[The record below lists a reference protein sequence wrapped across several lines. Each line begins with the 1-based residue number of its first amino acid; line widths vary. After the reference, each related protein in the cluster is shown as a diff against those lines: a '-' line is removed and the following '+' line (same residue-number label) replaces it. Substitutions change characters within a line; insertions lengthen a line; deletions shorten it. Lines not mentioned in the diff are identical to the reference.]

1 MALRKNLT
9 CPFFYLNIWK
19 KEAKMGRLKPLNLLL
34 AFCLFIL
41 FAGPSLAQ
49 EQYANVRG
57 QVVDSDGQPLPG
69 VAVTL
74 ESTLFATRSE
84 TTFTSGIFRFI
95 NISPGLY
102 TLKCEL
108 QGFKTYLQQN
118 LDLRVGSNF
127 DLRIVMELSALQ
139 EEVTVKAE
147 SPIVDTKKT
156 SVGVN
161 VTQVVLQ
168 EVPSARDPWVI
179 LQQVPGISM
188 GSENVGGSSSGI
200 QSLFYSKGTDYTSA
214 MWNMDGIPITDQT
227 ALGSSFY
234 YDFDSFEE
242 MNITT
247 GGQDATVQTPGV
259 SINFITRRG
268 GNKFQGM
275 ARFYFANDD
284 LQADNRTEELK
295 DLGYLGDQIVQML
308 DYGLQ
313 LGGPIFKDRLWFWL
327 GLGVQDS
334 RRLTINGYPS
344 DYKLYNY
351 NAKLNAQLSSKNRA
365 ELALY
370 IPLKYA
376 YGRGAG
382 PFNPPETTWDQ
393 KPNGTVYVKLE
404 DEHIFS
410 PNFLFSL
417 KLSYLNNPFELYPK
431 GGLDTQAGYDL
442 VTGMYSGTNSYGF
455 AKRPN
460 YDAKL
465 DGNFFLDRLLGGSN
479 ELRFGLE
486 YRLSKGRGHGRDP
499 MDVWK
504 VYRNSTPFVAYV
516 ERERNRQAHLDHF
529 SSYLSDSFTTG
540 RLTLNLGL
548 RGDYQK
554 PWIDASA
561 VEASRSAPDLLPAL
575 TFPAID
581 PGFAFFALSPRFGF
595 TFDLTGDRKTI
606 LRGNI
611 ARYSDQIG
619 TSAADLINPAMEA
632 YAVYFWRDLN
642 VDDRVTTDELL
653 GYPLDGLVDWDGFDP
668 WNPTVLETPNAIDKN
683 LKSPLTD
690 EILMAVERQMFVD
703 FSLAATLTLRRMHRF
718 TWEVMYNKETNTKIT
733 QDDFIG
739 PVSGSLT
746 YDGRTYSYEYWY
758 LDQFRPAGS
767 LMENRP
773 DAHRN
778 NSSVELTAAKRLS
791 HGWMLNASFTFQWD
805 KFSYGEKGYI
815 DPTNVKIND
824 GVSVSHWMAKL
835 NFLFEL
841 PWDIAFSGFVN
852 ARQGYNLSEKIVV
865 YTPERAAT
873 GLGSYYYLDMVKP
886 GAKRLPDFVNADL
899 SLSKTLGFKDYGS
912 LVIQVDAFN
921 VFNFSHTLG
930 RVNLGNSPTYGQI
943 TSILNPRV
951 IRLGVRYRF

>member
-1 MALRKNLT
+1 MKAKAVLGALLVLSGLT
-9 CPFFYLNIWK
+9 Y
-19 KEAKMGRLKPLNLLL
+19 
-34 AFCLFIL
+34 
-41 FAGPSLAQ
+41 AQ
-49 EQYANVRG
+49 EQYGNVRG
-57 QVVDSDGQPLPG
+57 QVVDTDGQPLPG

-74 ESTLFATRSE
+74 ESPLFAPRSE
-84 TTFTSGIFRFI
+84 TTFPSGIFRFI
-95 NISPGLY
+95 NVTPGVY
-102 TLKCEL
+102 TLKCGL

-127 DLRIVMELSALQ
+127 DLKIVMEQAALQ

-161 VTQVVLQ
+161 VTQVALQ

-188 GSENVGGSSSGI
+188 GEENVGGSRSGM
-200 QSLFYSKGTDYTSA
+200 QTLFYSKGTDYESA

-227 ALGSSFY
+227 SLGSSFY
-234 YDFDSFEE
+234 FDFDSFEE

-247 GGQDATVQTPGV
+247 GGQDAPVQTAGV
-259 SINFITRRG
+259 SINFVTRRG

-284 LQADNRTEELK
+284 LQADNRTGELK
-295 DLGYLGDQIVQML
+295 ELGYLGDQIVQML
-308 DYGLQ
+308 DYGFQ
-313 LGGPIFKDRLWFWL
+313 LGGPILKDRLWFWL
-327 GLGVQDS
+327 GFGVQDS
-334 RRLTINGYPS
+334 RRLTISGYPS

-370 IPLKYA
+370 VPLKYA

-382 PFNPPETTWDQ
+382 PFNPPETTLDQ
-393 KPNGTVYVKLE
+393 KPDGPVYVKFE

-410 PNFLFSL
+410 PNFLLSL
-417 KLSYLNNPFELYPK
+417 KLSYLNNPFELNPK

-442 VTGMYSGTNSYGF
+442 VTKMYSGTNSYGF
-455 AKRPN
+455 TKRPN

-465 DGNFFLDRLLGGSN
+465 DGNYFLDQLLGGSN

-486 YRLSKGRGHGRDP
+486 YRLSKVLGYVRDP
-499 MDVWK
+499 GDIWK
-504 VYRNSTPFVAYV
+504 YYRNGLPFLGYV
-516 ERERNRQAHLDHF
+516 ERGQNRQAHLDHF
-529 SSYLSDSFTTG
+529 SFYLSDSFTTG
-540 RLTLNLGL
+540 RLTMNLGL

-554 PWIDASA
+554 PWIDASP
-561 VEASRSAPDLLPAL
+561 VEASLAAPDLLPAL

-581 PGFAFFALSPRFGF
+581 PGLAFFTLSPRLGF
-595 TFDLTGDRKTI
+595 TFDLTGDKKTI

-611 ARYSDQIG
+611 ARYSDQI
-619 TSAADLINPAMEA
+619 SNFAADLINPAQFA
-632 YAVYFWRDLN
+632 YAGYFWEDLHG
-642 VDDRVTTDELL
+642 DDRVTTDELL
-653 GYPLDGLVDWDGFDP
+653 GYPLDGLLDWGGFDP
-668 WNPTVLETPNAIDKN
+668 WNPTVLETPNGIDKN

-690 EILMAVERQMFVD
+690 EILLAVEREMFTD

-718 TWEVMYNKETNTKIT
+718 TWEVMYDKETDTKIT
-733 QDDFIG
+733 QDDFLG
-739 PVSGSLT
+739 PVTGSLT
-746 YDGRTYSYEYWY
+746 YDGRTYNYEYWY
-758 LDQFRPAGS
+758 LNQFRPAGTF
-767 LMENRP
+767 MENRP
-773 DAHRN
+773 DYHKN
-778 NSSVELTAAKRLS
+778 YSSVEVTAAKRQS
-791 HGWMLNASFTFQWD
+791 HGWMLNASLTYEVG
-805 KFSYGEKGYI
+805 KFFYGERGFS

-824 GVSVSHWMAKL
+824 AVAQTSWMAKL
-835 NFLFEL
+835 SFLFEL

-852 ARQGYNLSEKIVV
+852 ARRGYNLGEQIVV
-865 YTPERAAT
+865 LTPERAAT

-899 SLSKTLGFKDYGS
+899 SLAKTLRLNGYGS
-912 LVIQVDAFN
+912 LVLEVDAFN
-921 VFNFSHTLG
+921 VFNLHHALG

-943 TSILNPRV
+943 TSILNPLV

>member
-1 MALRKNLT
+1 MDRIRNVNLV
-9 CPFFYLNIWK
+9 
-19 KEAKMGRLKPLNLLL
+19 L
-34 AFCLFIL
+34 AFCLSAL
-41 FAGPSLAQ
+41 FVGPSMAQ

-57 QVVDSDGQPLPG
+57 QVVDTDGQPLPG

-74 ESTLFATRSE
+74 QSPLFAPRSE
-84 TTFTSGIFRFI
+84 TTFPSGIFRFI
-95 NISPGLY
+95 NVTPGVY

-108 QGFKTYLQQN
+108 QGFKTYIQQN

-127 DLRIVMELSALQ
+127 DLKIVMELAVLQ
-139 EEVTVKAE
+139 EDVTVKAE

-161 VTQVVLQ
+161 VTQVALQ

-179 LQQVPGISM
+179 LQQVPGISL
-188 GSENVGGSSSGI
+188 GSENVGGSRSGI
-200 QSLFYSKGTDYTSA
+200 QPYFYSKGTDYTSA
-214 MWNMDGIPITDQT
+214 MWNMDGIPITDQA
-227 ALGSSFY
+227 ALASSFY

-242 MNITT
+242 INITT
-247 GGQDATVQTPGV
+247 GGQDAPVQTAGV
-259 SINFITRRG
+259 SINFVTRRG

-295 DLGYLGDQIVQML
+295 ELGYVGDQIVQML
-308 DYGLQ
+308 DYGFQ
-313 LGGPIFKDRLWFWL
+313 LGGPILKDRLWFWL
-327 GLGVQDS
+327 GFGVQDS
-334 RRLTINGYPS
+334 RRLTIDGYPS

-351 NAKLNAQLSSKNRA
+351 NAKLNAHLSPRNRA

-370 IPLKYA
+370 VPLKYA

-382 PFNPPETTWDQ
+382 PFNPPKTTVDQ
-393 KPNGTVYVKLE
+393 KPDGPVYVKLE

-410 PNFLFSL
+410 PDLLLSL
-417 KLSYLNNPFELYPK
+417 KLSYLNSPFEIYPK

-442 VTGMYSGTNSYGF
+442 VTGMYSGTMTYGF
-455 AKRPN
+455 RKQPN
-460 YDAKL
+460 FDAKL
-465 DGNFFLDRLLGGSN
+465 DGNFFNDRLLGGSN

-486 YRLSKGRGHGRDP
+486 YRLSKGQGYQRDP
-499 MDVWK
+499 GDVWK
-504 VYRNSTPFVAYV
+504 YYADGMPYLGYV
-516 ERERNRQAHLDHF
+516 ERGKNTQAHLDHYSF
-529 SSYLSDSFTTG
+529 YLTDSFTTG

-554 PWIDASA
+554 PWIDAA
-561 VEASRSAPDLLPAL
+561 PVEASLAAPDFLPAL

-581 PGFAFFALSPRFGF
+581 PGFAFFTVSPRFGF
-595 TFDLTGDRKTI
+595 TFDLTGDKKTI

-619 TSAADLINPAMEA
+619 TFAADLLNPAQWA
-632 YAVYFWRDLN
+632 YAGYFWEDLN
-642 VDDRVTTDELL
+642 GDDSVTTNELL
-653 GYPLDGLVDWDGFDP
+653 GYPLDGLLDWYGFDP

-690 EILMAVERQMFVD
+690 EILLAVEREMFAD
-703 FSLAATLTLRRMHRF
+703 FSLATTLTLRRMHRF
-718 TWEVMYNKETNTKIT
+718 TWTVMYDKETDTKIN

-739 PVSGSLT
+739 PVTGSLT

-758 LDQFRPAGS
+758 LNQFRPAGA

-773 DAHRN
+773 DAHN
-778 NSSVELTAAKRLS
+778 NYSSVEVSAAKRLS
-791 HGWMLNASFTFQWD
+791 HGWMLNASFAYQVG
-805 KFSYGEKGYI
+805 KFFYGEKGFI

-824 GVSVSHWMAKL
+824 AVAQSSWMAKL

-841 PWDIAFSGFVN
+841 PWDIAFSGFFN
-852 ARQGYNLSEKIVV
+852 ARQGYNLGEKIVV
-865 YTPERAAT
+865 YTPKRAAT
-873 GLGSYYYLDMVKP
+873 GLGLYYYLDMVKP

-899 SLSKTLGFKDYGS
+899 SLAKTLRLKNYGS
-912 LVIQVDAFN
+912 LVLEVDAFN
-921 VFNFSHTLG
+921 VFNFAHTLG
-930 RVNLGNSPTYGQI
+930 RVNFGNSPTYGQI

-951 IRLGVRYRF
+951 IRLGVRYRY